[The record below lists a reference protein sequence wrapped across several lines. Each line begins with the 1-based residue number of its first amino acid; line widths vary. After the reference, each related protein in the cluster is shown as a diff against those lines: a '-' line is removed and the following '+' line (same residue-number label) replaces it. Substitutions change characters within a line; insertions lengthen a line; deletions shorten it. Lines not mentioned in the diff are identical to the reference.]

1 MKSILSLL
9 VLLVFLFNISCMGKI
24 NNDTKDKAKENI
36 LEAPVVLDSLTI
48 MHFSADSL
56 IKRNGKPASDSIFL
70 INRTGRDKRILRQ
83 FFSYDSNIEIRE
95 LKWNIDSENYLLIWY
110 FKQNDEWKPITFSFR
125 DVNAEY

>member
-1 MKSILSLL
+1 
-9 VLLVFLFNISCMGKI
+9 MGKI
-24 NNDTKDKAKENI
+24 NNNTKEKEKENI
-36 LEAPVVLDSLTI
+36 LEVPVVLDSLTI

-56 IKRNGKPASDSIFL
+56 IKRNGKPVSDSIFL
-70 INRTGRDKRILRQ
+70 MKRTGRDKRILRQ
-83 FFSYDSNIEIRE
+83 FFSYDSNVEIRE